1 MLKASKCA
9 FGSDASNFCTCAL
22 FRWPSLV
29 HALLEIPRSIGQC
42 IADCFEELQDA
53 VGMHGNYQIDRVESA
68 KGLSKE
74 LDQILKGEVE

>member
-1 MLKASKCA
+1 MCDDDEWGDDDGVLPP
-9 FGSDASNFCTCAL
+9 TR

-29 HALLEIPRSIGQC
+29 HALLEIPRSIGQD